1 MAVIEQR
8 ASAGQTTECR
18 HQPLCPPANATGRLA
33 AVVIAAHP
41 EQGWSLLCNGLI
53 TFDDTGAIAEEQV
66 IPPQRATACSYPS
79 CGCTPKI
86 ALPKWRWPSPV
97 QANSA
102 PSRKQEE

>member
-1 MAVIEQR
+1 MAVIKQR

-18 HQPLCPPANATGRLA
+18 HQPPCPPANATGRLA

-66 IPPQRATACSYPS
+66 IPPQRVTACPYPV
-79 CGCTPKI
+79 CGCTPRI
-86 ALPKWRWPSPV
+86 ALRNGVGHPPM

-102 PSRKQEE
+102 PSRQQAE